1 MTDLSNA
8 TRPLAAVT
16 GASSGIGR
24 ELAKQ
29 FAAHGFDVIIAAE
42 DADLDGARQ
51 VLEGLGARVIAVRTD
66 LATREGVDEL
76 WSAISGAG
84 RPLDAIALNAG
95 VGNAGPFV
103 DTALDDDL
111 RLIDLNI
118 GHVVHLAKHV
128 GKAMSIHGRG
138 RILFTSSVAASMPG
152 PYYATYAAS
161 KAFVQS
167 FAEALRSEL
176 ADSGVTVT
184 ALQPGPTETEFF
196 DRANMDGTK
205 VGESDSKDSAA
216 DVARDGFEAMMAGKD
231 HVVAGSAM
239 NRLQTALGTFLPEPI
254 AAKLH
259 GSMLAEK

>member
-1 MTDLSNA
+1 MNETRNG

-128 GKAMSIHGRG
+128 GKAM
-138 RILFTSSVAASMPG
+138 
-152 PYYATYAAS
+152 
-161 KAFVQS
+161 
-167 FAEALRSEL
+167 
-176 ADSGVTVT
+176 
-184 ALQPGPTETEFF
+184 
-196 DRANMDGTK
+196 
-205 VGESDSKDSAA
+205 
-216 DVARDGFEAMMAGKD
+216 
-231 HVVAGSAM
+231 
-239 NRLQTALGTFLPEPI
+239 
-254 AAKLH
+254 
-259 GSMLAEK
+259 